1 MIQIVKRSLACML
14 ALSLA
19 QVSPASIAQSTLITT
34 GEIAAGSLGN
44 SFNKGHISSLLDL
57 PEIQSELIKR
67 GVSIEESR
75 MRVAALTEEEAR
87 VLAERIDAL
96 PAGAADV
103 LGVLLVAFIVLLITD
118 ILGYT
123 KIFSF
128 TRPMK

>member
-1 MIQIVKRSLACML
+1 MIQSLKRSFACML
-14 ALSLA
+14 AFSLA
-19 QVSPASIAQSTLITT
+19 QVSPVSIAHSTLITT
-34 GEIAAGSLGN
+34 GEIVAGSLGEGFKN
-44 SFNKGHISSLLDL
+44 GHVSSLLDL

-67 GVSIEESR
+67 GVSIEEAR

-87 VLAERIDAL
+87 ALAERIDAL

-123 KIFSF
+123 KVFSF

>member
-1 MIQIVKRSLACML
+1 MIQIFKRSLACML

-19 QVSPASIAQSTLITT
+19 QVSPVSIAQSTLITT
-34 GEIAAGSLGN
+34 GEIAAGSSDEG
-44 SFNKGHISSLLDL
+44 FNKGHISSLLDL
-57 PEIQSELIKR
+57 PEIQSALIKR
-67 GVSIEESR
+67 GVSIEEAR

-87 VLAERIDAL
+87 VLAERIDTL

-123 KIFSF
+123 KVFSF